1 MKIIMEKGLSLP
13 CSQYKRCSRGGY
25 TCDKRWVFS
34 KNPKMVVQDMHM
46 TKDGAFPKFQKLLY
60 KESATYTFS
69 KGFCRPQKVDL

>member
-1 MKIIMEKGLSLP
+1 
-13 CSQYKRCSRGGY
+13 
-25 TCDKRWVFS
+25 
-34 KNPKMVVQDMHM
+34 MVVQDMHM